1 MRLASATW
9 TDLVGVAGAATL
21 LVPLGSTE
29 QHGPHLPLSTDTLVA
44 VAVAEALA
52 DRRDDVVL
60 APAVPYGSSGEHA
73 GFPGTLSIGQEAL
86 ELLLVELVRSA
97 DAFGAVV
104 VVSGHGGNAEPVAR
118 AVARLVAEGRRVRAW
133 SPSGAV
139 DLHAGRTETSLLL
152 ALAPAVVRVREAE
165 AGDPRPLRELLPLL
179 REGGVA
185 AVSPNG
191 VLGDPAGASPDEGR
205 ALLATL
211 VDDLEVTVDDL
222 AAAVHDLVTAFD
234 GSGAVAGRRASEVDG
249 LVGPVVRPAAPGAPG
264 AGSRA

>member
-9 TDLVGVAGAATL
+9 TDLEGSADRRLL

-29 QHGPHLPLSTDTLVA
+29 QHGPHLPLATDTLVA
-44 VAVAEALA
+44 MAVAEALA

-73 GFPGTLSIGQEAL
+73 GFPGTLSIGQSAL
-86 ELLLVELVRSA
+86 ERLLIELVRSA

-104 VVSGHGGNAEPVAR
+104 IVSGHGGNAEPLAR
-118 AVARLVAEGRRVRAW
+118 AVAQLTAEGRRVVAW

-152 ALAPAVVRVREAE
+152 AIAPELVRADAAE
-165 AGDPRPLRELLPLL
+165 AGDRRPLPELLPLL
-179 REGGVA
+179 RDSGVA

-191 VLGDPAGASPDEGR
+191 VLGDPSGASAEEGR
-205 ALLATL
+205 ALLANL
-211 VDDLEVTVDDL
+211 VADLESALPVGVGS
-222 AAAVHDLVTAFD
+222 D
-234 GSGAVAGRRASEVDG
+234 G
-249 LVGPVVRPAAPGAPG
+249 
-264 AGSRA
+264 